1 VPALSGVPGASL
13 TGIEDQ
19 CTIVSGE
26 PDITGS
32 MVVTERATADVWDM
46 LMTQNLLF
54 TIELQIAFG
63 PITANAIIQTD
74 SQTVIDGVADGT
86 VPGSLDFREF
96 DKDIIIPP
104 ATDPTTFTYNVNAAA
119 DGTVFCCADTNTPP
133 DCSPPTYGNAAIVL
147 CGAVP
152 PLAPGNNSLPLT
164 GDPGA
169 RTFPLMT
176 LNGSWQF
183 GDGAPNINGWYLVN
197 PRPLAGNGTQF
208 AALAG
213 VQTN

>member
-13 TGIEDQ
+13 TGIETQ

-26 PDITGS
+26 PEITGS

-46 LMTQNLLF
+46 TMTQNLLF
-54 TIELQIAFG
+54 TIELQIPFG

-74 SQTVIDGVADGT
+74 STTVIDGVADGT

-96 DKDIIIPP
+96 MVG
-104 ATDPTTFTYNVNAAA
+104 ANTFNVNAAA
-119 DGTVFCCADTNTPP
+119 TGNVFCCADTNTPP
-133 DCSPPTYGNAAIVL
+133 DCSPPSYGDAAATL